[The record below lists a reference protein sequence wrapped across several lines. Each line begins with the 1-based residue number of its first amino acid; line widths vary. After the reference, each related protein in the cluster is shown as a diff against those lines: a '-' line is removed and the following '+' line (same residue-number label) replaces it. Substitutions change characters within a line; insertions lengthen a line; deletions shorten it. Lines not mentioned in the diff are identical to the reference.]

1 MKYRRLQREELEA
14 VRDEFVQF
22 LAANS
27 VTADDWQRLM
37 ADDQHKA
44 HALIDLFSDIFWEKA
59 LSRVNY
65 LAARGAFVLRAY
77 RADETQLHL
86 IQLEVPQN
94 GHFRFD
100 QDADMGRLAQGE
112 ETLISIQAQV
122 TTGSK
127 NVGEDRH
134 QELFK
139 LLESGAIPDHNR
151 LYDSLSLY
159 LQQTH

>member
-27 VTADDWQRLM
+27 VTADDWQKLI
-37 ADDQHKA
+37 ATDLQKA
-44 HALIDLFSDIFWEKA
+44 NGLIDLFSDIFWEKA

-77 RADETQLHL
+77 RADEAQLKL

-94 GHFRFD
+94 GRFRFD
-100 QDADMGRLAQGE
+100 RDADMERLAQGHE
-112 ETLISIQAQV
+112 NLLSIQAQV
-122 TTGSK
+122 ITGSK
-127 NVGEDRH
+127 NVREERH

-139 LLESGAIPDHNR
+139 LLESGAIPDQSR
-151 LYDSLSLY
+151 LYDSLSIY